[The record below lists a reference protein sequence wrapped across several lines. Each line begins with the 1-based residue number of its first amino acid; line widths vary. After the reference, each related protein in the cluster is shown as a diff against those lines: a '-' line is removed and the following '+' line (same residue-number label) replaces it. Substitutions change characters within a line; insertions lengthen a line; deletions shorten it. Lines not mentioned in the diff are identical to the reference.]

1 MIEQIFSLL
10 LSVDFYQAVLRMTAP
25 VLLAAMGGLLSE
37 RAGIITFS
45 MESMLL
51 MGTAAGVIG
60 SGLTGNV
67 WIGVAAAMVA
77 GILVG
82 LLYAFMV
89 VTIGADQ
96 VVTAVAMNLGA
107 IGLSSMI
114 YTLAFAGPGGVIQDT
129 ILVEKMPGWQVPL
142 ISNVPVLGPIIS
154 DQLPLAY
161 LAFLMVPIVWFI
173 LYRTTWGLKI
183 RAVGEH
189 PHAADV
195 LGISVVKVRYLT
207 LIFTGALAGMS
218 GAYLSIGLINYF
230 ATNMTGGRGF
240 IAYTAIVFGRW
251 EPLGVLLASLLF
263 GTADA
268 LQLRIQALGL
278 NIPSQLL
285 VSLPYVVTLVALVIF
300 VGRGGAP
307 AAYALPWRREE
318 K

>member
-1 MIEQIFSLL
+1 MIEQIFNLL

-67 WIGVAAAMVA
+67 WIGVVAAMVA

-114 YTLAFAGPGGVIQDT
+114 YTLAFAGPGGIIQDT

-142 ISNVPVLGPIIS
+142 IENVPVAGQIFS
-154 DQLPLAY
+154 GQLPLAY
-161 LAFLMVPIVWFI
+161 LAFLVVPVVWFI

-207 LIFTGALAGMS
+207 LSVHRCACWD
-218 GAYLSIGLINYF
+218 
-230 ATNMTGGRGF
+230 GGRVSF
-240 IAYTAIVFGRW
+240 HWPHQLFHHQHDRRARFHRLYRHRLW
-251 EPLGVLLASLLF
+251 PLGTVWRSARV
-263 GTADA
+263 A
-268 LQLRIQALGL
+268 
-278 NIPSQLL
+278 
-285 VSLPYVVTLVALVIF
+285 VV
-300 VGRGGAP
+300 
-307 AAYALPWRREE
+307 WHD
-318 K
+318 

>member
-1 MIEQIFSLL
+1 MFEQILDILMSAE
-10 LSVDFYQAVLRMTAP
+10 FYQAVLRMTAP

-60 SGLTGNV
+60 SGLTGSA
-67 WIGVAAAMVA
+67 WFGVAAALVA
-77 GILVG
+77 GMLAG

-89 VTIGADQ
+89 VTVGADQ

-107 IGLSSMI
+107 IGLSAMI
-114 YTLAFAGPGGVIQDT
+114 YTLAFAGPSGVIQDT
-129 ILVEKMPGWQVPL
+129 ILVPKLPNWSLPLFDAVPGAGQTL
-142 ISNVPVLGPIIS
+142 S

-161 LAFLMVPIVWFI
+161 LAFFLVPVVWFV
-173 LYRTTWGLKI
+173 LFRTTWGLKI

-195 LGISVVKVRYLT
+195 VGISVVRVRYLT
-207 LIFTGALAGMS
+207 LLFTGALAGMA

-251 EPLGVLLASLLF
+251 QPLGVLVASLLF
-263 GTADA
+263 GTTDA
-268 LQLRIQALGL
+268 LQLRIQGLGL
-278 NIPSQLL
+278 DIPSQLL
-285 VSLPYVVTLVALVIF
+285 VALPYVVTLLALVIF

>member
-1 MIEQIFSLL
+1 MLEQIFNIF
-10 LSVDFYQAVLRMTAP
+10 LSADFYQAVLRMTAP

-60 SGLTGNV
+60 SGLSGSA
-67 WIGVAAAMVA
+67 WIGVAAAMFA
-77 GILVG
+77 GILMA

-89 VTIGADQ
+89 VTVGADQ

-107 IGLSSMI
+107 IGLSSMV
-114 YTLAFAGPGGVIQDT
+114 YTQAFAGPGGVVEDT
-129 ILVEKMPGWQVPL
+129 ILVDKLPGWQLPL
-142 ISNVPVLGPIIS
+142 IGNLPLLGETIS

-161 LAFLMVPIVWFI
+161 LAFLMVPVVWFI

-195 LGISVVKVRYLT
+195 LGISVVKTRYLT
-207 LIFTGALAGMS
+207 LVFTGALAGMA
-218 GAYLSIGLINYF
+218 GAYLSVGLINYF

-251 EPLGVLLASLLF
+251 EPIGVLLASLLF

-268 LQLRIQALGL
+268 LQLRIQSLGL

-285 VSLPYVVTLVALVIF
+285 VSLPYVVTLIALVLF

>member
-1 MIEQIFSLL
+1 MIEQILTLF
-10 LSVDFYQAVLRMTAP
+10 LSADFYQAVLRMTAP

-37 RAGIITFS
+37 RAGVITFG

-60 SGLTGNV
+60 SGLTGSAWV
-67 WIGVAAAMVA
+67 GVAAAL
-77 GILVG
+77 LVGLLMG

-89 VTIGADQ
+89 VTVGADQ
-96 VVTAVAMNLGA
+96 VVTAVALNLGA
-107 IGLSSMI
+107 IGLSSMA
-114 YTLAFAGPGGVIQDT
+114 YTLAFAGPGGVVQDT
-129 ILVEKMPGWQVPL
+129 ILVAKLSNWKLPL
-142 ISNVPVLGPIIS
+142 IDSLPVVGGVVSN
-154 DQLPLAY
+154 QLPLVY
-161 LAFLMVPIVWFI
+161 LAFLMTPLVWFI
-173 LYRTTWGLKI
+173 LYRTTWGLKV

-195 LGISVVKVRYLT
+195 VGVSVVKTRYST
-207 LIFTGALAGMS
+207 LLFTGALAGVA

-230 ATNMTGGRGF
+230 SNNMTGGRGF

-263 GTADA
+263 GLVDA
-268 LQLRIQALGL
+268 FQLRIQGLGL

-285 VSLPYVVTLVALVIF
+285 VSLPYMVTLLALILF

-307 AAYALPWRREE
+307 AAYALPWRREA